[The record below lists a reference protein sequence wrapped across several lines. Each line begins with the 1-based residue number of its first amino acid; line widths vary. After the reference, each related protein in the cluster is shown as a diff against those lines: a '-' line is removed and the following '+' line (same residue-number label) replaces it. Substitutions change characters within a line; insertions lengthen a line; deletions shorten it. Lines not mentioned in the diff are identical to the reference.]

1 MVFYCVTSKVTT
13 AHPVTTPAFCLHA
26 PLPFPSTMV
35 PDRNIEVNV
44 LLVIV
49 QQNNIDVEVPI
60 SRLPAGHS
68 HSAMDQRFRPPHRL
82 PNHLLTATGDRARRH
97 DIATTRVEQLRATP
111 SLISDGF
118 DSHRTRIPSMRST
131 PTSTSRETQPTD
143 QVNGEGTRE

>member
-1 MVFYCVTSKVTT
+1 
-13 AHPVTTPAFCLHA
+13 
-26 PLPFPSTMV
+26 MV

-44 LLVIV
+44 LFVIV

-68 HSAMDQRFRPPHRL
+68 HSAMDQRFEPHRL

-97 DIATTRVEQLRATP
+97 DIATTRVDH
-111 SLISDGF
+111 LIFDGFDSHGF

-143 QVNGEGTRE
+143 QGNEEGTRE